1 MKILYSTR
9 LFSGLESS
17 FINKKWSPTGVP
29 TIYKLIEELD
39 KRHDTKFIFSAKDSG
54 DGYFSSWNYSKDK
67 VILVDGLSQKI
78 KVLTGASFYFS
89 WLPRRVAL
97 FFREIRQYT
106 HIIVETLRFKP
117 DIMYCD
123 HANVIVGALLSRLQR
138 RTLIVFRV
146 MGVYPVMRSSLT
158 SNRLINKI
166 FKWAYRSPFDL
177 VICTQDGSGVE
188 RWLDDALLS
197 SVPVKIKINGV
208 NLNTDKQFL
217 SDDSLNIKT
226 IGKDKTTVLFV
237 GKLEDHKGCD
247 EFIDSIIKAM
257 RIKPNTFH
265 GVIVGF
271 GSKRKS
277 LMNRIK
283 KERLT
288 LDFTFIERLPHS
300 DILYLQE
307 SCDIYV
313 SLNKLG
319 NFSNANLEAMR
330 MGSCMIIPENLPY
343 IGEDTVIKQY
353 IPDDAYLGVS
363 SVFDT
368 DSIVEKIILLQEN
381 ELLRC
386 SLRKKI
392 KESSKEFIP
401 TWDERVISEINL
413 LDEKFNKVFITPP
426 QIKTT
431 I

>member
-1 MKILYSTR
+1 MKLMYVSR
-9 LFSGLESS
+9 LFTGIETSVLSESW
-17 FINKKWSPTGVP
+17 KPTGVP
-29 TIYKLIEELD
+29 TIYKFIELICANENWDVQLIFCQKSGFSHWKYTRDRRVFIKGLNKNAWVLAGENYFTDIIPMYFRKLFREV
-39 KRHDTKFIFSAKDSG
+39 RHI
-54 DGYFSSWNYSKDK
+54 
-67 VILVDGLSQKI
+67 I
-78 KVLTGASFYFS
+78 KLFYF
-89 WLPRRVAL
+89 
-97 FFREIRQYT
+97 Y
-106 HIIVETLRFKP
+106 FKNRP
-117 DIMYCD
+117 DIIYID
-123 HANVIVGALLSRLQR
+123 HANTLSASLFARF
-138 RTLIVFRV
+138 TKAKVVFRI
-146 MGVYPVMRSSLT
+146 MGVYPSMREALYLKNFSSL
-158 SNRLINKI
+158 
-166 FKWAYRSPFDL
+166 FYKWAYLSKFDL
-177 VICTQDGSGVE
+177 VVCTQDGTGVE